1 MMLLSR
7 CATLRML
14 FVRYFIMIYPH
25 VVQLNAECES
35 NVSVLYNRISNHTID
50 NDLLR
55 QMYNNSLDDVQSLW
69 HNYTLL
75 NNRVTA
81 LTQYVHEVSVSVG
94 WMPTNTE
101 TK

>member
-1 MMLLSR
+1 
-7 CATLRML
+7 ML
-14 FVRYFIMIYPH
+14 FVRYFIMIYFH
-25 VVQLNAECES
+25 GVQLDTECKS
-35 NVSVLYNRISNHTID
+35 NVSVLYKHISSHTID

-81 LTQYVHEVSVSVG
+81 LIQYVHQVSVSAR
-94 WMPTNTE
+94 WMMTNTE